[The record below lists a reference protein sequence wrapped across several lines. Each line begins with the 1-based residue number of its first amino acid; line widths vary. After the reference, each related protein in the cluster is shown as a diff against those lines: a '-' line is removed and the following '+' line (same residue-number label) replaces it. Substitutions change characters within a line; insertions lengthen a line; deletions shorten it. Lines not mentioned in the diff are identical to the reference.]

1 MGREDAAAKA
11 ARYLAEGR
19 LAVVEVG
26 AGVVRAYC
34 RGDGRVYRCGW
45 WRGRWGCSC
54 PALSDRCA
62 HLLALRLVVLEP
74 LGAEQAAPYL
84 ARSA

>member
-1 MGREDAAAKA
+1 MRENAATKA

-26 AGVVRAYC
+26 PGVVRAYC
-34 RGDGRVYRCGW
+34 RGDGRMYRLGW

-54 PALSDRCA
+54 PALTDRCA

-74 LGAEQAAPYL
+74 IGAVEQAAPYL

>member
-1 MGREDAAAKA
+1 LARENAAAKA

-19 LAVVEVG
+19 LAIVEVG
-26 AGVVRAYC
+26 GAVVRAYC
-34 RGDGRVYRCGW
+34 RGDGRVYRLGW
-45 WRGRWGCSC
+45 WRGSWGCSC
-54 PALSDRCA
+54 PAVTDRCA

-74 LGAEQAAPYL
+74 IGVEQPAPYL